1 MKMTT
6 KRCEEIFT
14 LFFSFIRKIY
24 FKNHTYLFNSINHA
38 LKIIVQIRCKQWN
51 E

>member
-24 FKNHTYLFNSINHA
+24 FKNHTLKSYLFIQFDKSHFENNCTN
-38 LKIIVQIRCKQWN
+38 KV
-51 E
+51 